1 MSDQHLNY
9 TREII
14 ADQEESLSK
23 IVAKV
28 PHGSLVLDIGC
39 GSGMLGK
46 YLSENKEC
54 IVDGVDIDPDAV
66 ALAKPKYR
74 KVGVFN
80 LENESL
86 ATTFKAEAYDCIVMA
101 DVVEHLVH
109 PEQLFHDVKQL
120 LKPNGILLFSIP
132 NITHLSA
139 GLELVLG
146 KFGYHNSGLLDSTH
160 VRFYSRQSFV
170 EKLETNGIYA
180 AEIDT
185 VKRAV
190 DDTEFAAHP
199 NFPQH
204 WIRDIVQDREDALT
218 YQWIISAKLFKPKKI
233 KRVNA
238 PQASI
243 PPSYLT
249 LASRLYWRSSSDDN
263 FSEAHSIAGHLDLTA
278 PHDPLIV
285 FDFTQ
290 VNCRYPLMQLRLD
303 PVSDNTAFIFR
314 EAALLSSQHQTLW
327 STDHLEPQDLINAHV
342 IPAATGHGQIVLP
355 ENSDPQWNMKFGSDL
370 LTAIIPGCTLRLSLK
385 LSASTVSEVV
395 LKAYQAVLAD
405 IAQHKLQLNAMADV
419 NSKHEITLQQHQL
432 QTTRNLQEKA
442 LEIAEIQT
450 QLSELSG
457 LHAHTQQQ
465 NELHAG
471 ALLLKDGELTALAN
485 LLQHTQ
491 ERTHQHSH
499 ALVTKDNEISAL
511 GEQLRS
517 AQEQIHSAQEQI
529 NQHLQTISLKDT
541 DISTLTAQYTGAQEQ
556 INQHVQT
563 IGLKDT
569 DISTLTALYTGAQ
582 EQIKKH
588 VQTISL
594 KNTDIST
601 ITAQHA
607 KAQQQISQITLELAT
622 AHNEFASL
630 TALATQKDKLIGEQH
645 QAAIER
651 SSQLQKLQLKH
662 SELSQQ
668 FENTRLELMERQTA
682 LAVVQKNLAVSEKSL
697 SDVVARAHNLQTV
710 LATTEKTL
718 FHRTEQYS
726 GLQLAYTQ
734 TLGTLSWRV
743 TRPLRWIRARFIR
756 PSSI

>member
-1 MSDQHLNY
+1 MSTQHLNY

-101 DVVEHLVH
+101 DVIEHLVH
-109 PEQLFHDVKQL
+109 PEQLFQDVKQL
-120 LKPNGILLFSIP
+120 LKPAGILLFSIP

-146 KFGYHNSGLLDSTH
+146 KFGYRNSGLLDSTH

-170 EKLETNGIYA
+170 EKLEANGIYA
-180 AEIDT
+180 DEIDT
-185 VKRAV
+185 VKREI
-190 DDTEFAAHP
+190 DDTEFVAHP

-233 KRVNA
+233 KQVNA
-238 PQASI
+238 PQVSI

-249 LASRLYWRSSSDDN
+249 LASRLYWRSSSDEN

-278 PHDPLIV
+278 PQEPVIV
-285 FDFTQ
+285 FDFAQ
-290 VNCRYPLMQLRLD
+290 ANCRYPLVQLRLD

-314 EAALLSSQHQTLW
+314 EAILLSSQHQTLW
-327 STDHLEPQDLINAHV
+327 STDHLESQDLINAHV
-342 IPAATGHGQIVLP
+342 IPAATGQGQIVLP

-370 LTAIIPGCTLRLSLK
+370 LTAITPGCTLRLSLK

-419 NSKHEITLQQHQL
+419 NSKHEATLQQHQL
-432 QTTRNLQEKA
+432 QTTRNLQEKS
-442 LEIAEIQT
+442 LEVAEIQT

-499 ALVTKDNEISAL
+499 ALVNKDNEISSL
-511 GEQLRS
+511 GEQL
-517 AQEQIHSAQEQI
+517 HSAQEQI
-529 NQHLQTISLKDT
+529 NQHVQTISLKDT

-563 IGLKDT
+563 ISLKDT
-569 DISTLTALYTGAQ
+569 DISTLTAQYTGAQ
-582 EQIKKH
+582 EQIKKL

-601 ITAQHA
+601 ITAQHT
-607 KAQQQISQITLELAT
+607 KAQDQISQLTLELAT

-651 SSQLQKLQLKH
+651 STQLHKLQLKH
-662 SELSQQ
+662 AELSLQ
-668 FENTRLELMERQTA
+668 FENTRLELIERETVLA
-682 LAVVQKNLAVSEKSL
+682 LVQKNLALSEKSL
-697 SDVVARAHNLQTV
+697 SETVTKARNLQTV
-710 LATTEKTL
+710 LATTEQTL
-718 FHRTEQYS
+718 SHRTEQYS
-726 GLQLAYTQ
+726 GLQLTYSQ
-734 TLGTLSWRV
+734 TLSTLSWRV
-743 TRPLRWIRARFIR
+743 TKPLRWIRARFNR
-756 PSSI
+756 LRSI

>member
-1 MSDQHLNY
+1 MSNQHLNY
-9 TREII
+9 TRDII

-170 EKLETNGIYA
+170 EKLEANGIYA

-238 PQASI
+238 PQANI

-290 VNCRYPLMQLRLD
+290 ANCRYPLEQLRLD

-370 LTAIIPGCTLRLSLK
+370 LAAIIPGCTLRLSLK

-419 NSKHEITLQQHQL
+419 NSKHEATLQQHQL

-442 LEIAEIQT
+442 LEVAVIQT

-511 GEQLRS
+511 GEQLRG
-517 AQEQIHSAQEQI
+517 AQEQI
-529 NQHLQTISLKDT
+529 NQHL
-541 DISTLTAQYTGAQEQ
+541 
-556 INQHVQT
+556 
-563 IGLKDT
+563 
-569 DISTLTALYTGAQ
+569 
-582 EQIKKH
+582 
-588 VQTISL
+588 QTISL

-601 ITAQHA
+601 ITAQY
-607 KAQQQISQITLELAT
+607 AQAQEQISQITLELAT

-651 SSQLQKLQLKH
+651 STQLHNLQLKH
-662 SELSQQ
+662 SELNLQ
-668 FENTRLELMERQTA
+668 FENTRLELIERQTVLA
-682 LAVVQKNLAVSEKSL
+682 LVQKNLALSEKSL
-697 SDVVARAHNLQTV
+697 SDTVIKARNLQTV
-710 LATTEKTL
+710 LATTEQTL
-718 FHRTEQYS
+718 SHRTERYS
-726 GLQLAYTQ
+726 ELQLTHTQ

-743 TRPLRWIRARFIR
+743 TRPLRWIRARFTR
-756 PSSI
+756 PSLI